1 MAKVINFPAKN
12 KSGAPHVATANP
24 SSVIETAARL
34 GEIPIIGH
42 ALFLLAIA
50 GSESGLKLTQTGA
63 LSRKF
68 VQAFW
73 DKFLAEDD
81 KRFRPTREFE
91 CPEATRIHQLL
102 VYKKYVR
109 RFKGAVKLT
118 PSGLRVLDDGPT
130 LDFYRDLLMAG
141 IYGWNWAFEDRFPDY
156 DFIQASAHGMIER
169 LWSWPTQALTA
180 VEFTEEIF
188 EKVDENGKAIRMKYD
203 ASAPYS
209 SDTYEGMVRCLNLR
223 FFERFCVP
231 FGILRDPSEPRLMS
245 HPTDPFEKTEFFIS
259 SFPKFLSR

>member
-1 MAKVINFPAKN
+1 MAKVINFPKGNRSEATHVGVAKP
-12 KSGAPHVATANP
+12 K
-24 SSVIETAARL
+24 SSVVTDSRL
-34 GEIPIIGH
+34 CEIPIVEH
-42 ALFLLAIA
+42 AMFLLASA
-50 GSESGLKLTQTGA
+50 ASGNGLKLTQTGA
-63 LSRKF
+63 LNRNF

-73 DKFLAEDD
+73 DKFLAEED

-102 VYKKYVR
+102 VLKKYVR
-109 RFKGAVKLT
+109 KFKGAVKLT
-118 PSGLRVLDDGPT
+118 STGQRVLDGGPT

-169 LWSWPTQALTA
+169 LWSWPKQTVTA
-180 VEFTEEIF
+180 VEFAEEIF
-188 EKVDENGKAIRMKYD
+188 EKVDENGKALRMRYD
-203 ASAPYS
+203 ADAPYS
-209 SDTYEGMVRCLNLR
+209 FDTYEGMVRCLNLR

-245 HPTDPFEKTEFFIS
+245 NPTDPVEKTEFFIS
-259 SFPKFLSR
+259 DFPKFLGR

>member
-1 MAKVINFPAKN
+1 MAKVINFPTKK
-12 KSGAPHVATANP
+12 KSGATHVVIAKSSSAVVTA
-24 SSVIETAARL
+24 SRL

-42 ALFLLAIA
+42 ALFLLASA
-50 GSESGLKLTQTGA
+50 GSDEGLKLTQTGT
-63 LSRKF
+63 LNRKF

-73 DKFLAEDD
+73 DKFLAEED

-109 RFKGAVKLT
+109 KFKGAVKLT
-118 PSGLRVLDDGPT
+118 PSGLRVLDEGPT

-141 IYGWNWAFEDRFPDY
+141 IYGWNWAFEDRFSDY

-169 LWSWPTQALTA
+169 LWSWPTQTLTA
-180 VEFTEEIF
+180 VEFAEVIF

-203 ASAPYS
+203 ATAPYS
-209 SDTYEGMVRCLNLR
+209 SETYEGMVRCLNLR

-245 HPTDPFEKTEFFIS
+245 NPTDPFEKTEFFVS
-259 SFPKFLSR
+259 DFPKFLGR

>member
-1 MAKVINFPAKN
+1 MAKVINFPMKN
-12 KSGAPHVATANP
+12 KIGATHVVIAKP
-24 SSVIETAARL
+24 SSAVVIASRL
-34 GEIPIIGH
+34 GEIPIVGH
-42 ALFLLAIA
+42 ALFLLASA
-50 GSESGLKLTQTGA
+50 GSDDGMKLTQTGA
-63 LSRKF
+63 LNRKF

-73 DKFLAEDD
+73 DKFLVEED
-81 KRFRPTREFE
+81 KRFRPSREFE

-109 RFKGAVKLT
+109 KFKGAVKLT

-130 LDFYRDLLMAG
+130 LDFCRDLLLAG

-156 DFIQASAHGMIER
+156 DVIQASAHGMIER
-169 LWSWPTQALTA
+169 LWSWPTQSLTA
-180 VEFTEEIF
+180 VEFAEEIF

-203 ASAPYS
+203 ADAPYS
-209 SDTYEGMVRCLNLR
+209 FDTYEGMVRCLNLR

-245 HPTDPFEKTEFFIS
+245 NPTDPFEKTEFFVS
-259 SFPKFLSR
+259 DFPKFLGR